1 MNKIKKEK
9 NYKHETPTRK
19 IVLIAL
25 LVAQA
30 IVLSAIERLIPL
42 PTAIPGAKLG
52 LANIVTLTAI
62 YLFPFKESF
71 SVVLLKTI
79 MTAFVLGSFS
89 TFLYSFSGAMLSF
102 AVMFSMFFLLK
113 DKISIIGISVVGG
126 ITHNLG
132 QLLMAAFIIKNLDI
146 LLYLPFLMVSG
157 VATGIIVGLT
167 TKILLKYLKKVK
179 LFEVKEI

>member
-1 MNKIKKEK
+1 MNKLKEENKYKTK
-9 NYKHETPTRK
+9 NSVRD

-42 PTAIPGAKLG
+42 PTTIPGAKLG
-52 LANIVTLTAI
+52 LANIITLTAI
-62 YLFPFKESF
+62 YLFPFKEAF

-89 TFLYSFSGAMLSF
+89 TFLYSFSGAVLSF
-102 AVMFSMFFLLK
+102 AVMFIMYFILK
-113 DKISIIGISVVGG
+113 DKISTIGISVAGA
-126 ITHNLG
+126 IAHNLG
-132 QLLMAAFIIKNLDI
+132 QLLMAAFIIKNLNI

-167 TKILLKYLKKVK
+167 TNLLLKYLKKTK
-179 LFEVKEI
+179 LFKVK

>member
-1 MNKIKKEK
+1 MNKFKEENKYKTKKSA
-9 NYKHETPTRK
+9 RD

-42 PTAIPGAKLG
+42 PTTIPGAKLG
-52 LANIVTLTAI
+52 LANIITLTAI
-62 YLFPFKESF
+62 YLFPFKEAF

-102 AVMFSMFFLLK
+102 AVMFIIYFILK
-113 DKISIIGISVVGG
+113 DKISTIGISVAGA
-126 ITHNLG
+126 IAHNLG
-132 QLLMAAFIIKNLDI
+132 QLLMAAFIIKNLNI

-167 TKILLKYLKKVK
+167 TNLLLKYLKKTK
-179 LFEVKEI
+179 LFKVK

>member
-1 MNKIKKEK
+1 MNKLKEENKYKTK
-9 NYKHETPTRK
+9 NSVRD

-42 PTAIPGAKLG
+42 PTTIPGAKLG
-52 LANIVTLTAI
+52 LANIITLTAI
-62 YLFPFKESF
+62 YLFPFKEAF

-102 AVMFSMFFLLK
+102 AVMFIMYFILK
-113 DKISIIGISVVGG
+113 DKISTIGISVAGA
-126 ITHNLG
+126 IAHNLG
-132 QLLMAAFIIKNLDI
+132 QLLMAAFIIKNLNI

-167 TKILLKYLKKVK
+167 TNLLLKYLKKTQLFKVK
-179 LFEVKEI
+179 